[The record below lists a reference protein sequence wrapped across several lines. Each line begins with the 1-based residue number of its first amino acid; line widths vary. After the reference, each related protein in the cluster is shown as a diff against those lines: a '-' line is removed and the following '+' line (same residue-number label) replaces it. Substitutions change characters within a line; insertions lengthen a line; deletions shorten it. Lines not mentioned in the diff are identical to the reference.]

1 MAFVCQKIKGLLT
14 YLLRILMWKKSQFAH
29 PYLLAIHRLHY
40 YVFYA
45 VTMHLF
51 TLASEVYILIRVISS
66 DDCVHVT

>member
-1 MAFVCQKIKGLLT
+1 
-14 YLLRILMWKKSQFAH
+14 MWKKSQFAH